1 MEDLK
6 TCVASGEQAPE
17 VPFVTEDKGIIPQ
30 PKMRPQRSGVADV
43 SHVLQKEAVLLV
55 CGLEKESLGGP
66 GWRVLLL

>member
-17 VPFVTEDKGIIPQ
+17 VPFVAEDKGIIPKL
-30 PKMRPQRSGVADV
+30 KMHPQRSGVADV
-43 SHVLQKEAVLLV
+43 VQKEAVLLV
-55 CGLEKESLGGP
+55 CSLENESLGDP